1 MHRIL
6 LVEDE
11 QRIASFIEKGL
22 KSAGYDVV
30 ITNSGKMGVTYA
42 LHGEFDLVILDI
54 GLPDID
60 GFAVLEKLRGQ
71 GVQTPVIMLT
81 ARSSAADTVSGL
93 TLGAD
98 DYMSK
103 PFSFEELL
111 ARVKLRIKPQSETG
125 DGEVITHGDLVLNR
139 HTHQVTVNGK
149 DIDLS
154 AREFALADIF
164 FTHPGQI
171 LSRDQLLSQAWGQ
184 EYGTSSNVV
193 DVYVRYLR
201 RKLGA
206 QYLETVRGMGY
217 RFV

>member
-6 LVEDE
+6 VVEDE
-11 QRIASFIEKGL
+11 QRIAAFIEKGL
-22 KSAGYDVV
+22 KKAGYEVV
-30 ITNSGKMGVTYA
+30 TTSSGKMAVTYA
-42 LHGEFDLVILDI
+42 LHGEFDLIILDI

-60 GFAVLEKLRGQ
+60 GFTVLENLRGQ
-71 GVQTPVIMLT
+71 GIQTPVIMLT

-111 ARVKLRIKPQSETG
+111 ARVKLRIKPTG
-125 DGEVITHGDLVLNR
+125 DSQDGSTISHRDLLLNR

-149 DIDLS
+149 EIELS
-154 AREFALADIF
+154 SREYALAEMF

-171 LSRDQLLSQAWGQ
+171 LSREQLLASVWSQN
-184 EYGTSSNVV
+184 YDTSSNVV

-201 RKLGA
+201 KKLGA
-206 QYLETVRGMGY
+206 EHLETVRGMGY
-217 RFV
+217 RLV